1 MTLSQQSEVLPL
13 EISQKRAMLLMCLC
27 AFLWS
32 IGGLF
37 IKLLPWN
44 AAAICGVRSGISA
57 LIILLYMAKMKYR
70 LTLKNPMVWLAGL
83 GLMGTMLLFVSANKL
98 TTSANAIV
106 LQSTAPLYIMVISAL
121 FFRAHYSRREYV
133 LVAITMGGIALF
145 FLDQLTPG
153 GLLGNVLALL
163 SGLTMAL
170 MYTASGR
177 LPDDDSSMSAL
188 LVGHTAAALAGMPF
202 LFLTQVEISSLTV
215 SAILI
220 LGVFQLGI
228 PYILYAIAVRRCS
241 PLSCSLIGM
250 IEPLFNPV
258 WVLLVLGEKPGFFAL
273 IGGII
278 VLSAVTLWSVGN
290 IRGAD

>member
-1 MTLSQQSEVLPL
+1 M
-13 EISQKRAMLLMCLC
+13 EISQKKAMLLMCLC

-44 AAAICGVRSGISA
+44 AAAICGARSGISA

-70 LTLKNPMVWLAGL
+70 LTLRNPMIWLSGL

-106 LQSTAPLYIMVISAL
+106 LQSTSPLYIMVISAL
-121 FFRAHYSRREYV
+121 FFRARYSRREYV
-133 LVAITMGGIALF
+133 LVAVTMGGIALF

-177 LPDDDSSMSAL
+177 LPNDQSSMSAL
-188 LVGHTAAALAGMPF
+188 VVGHTAAALAGLPF
-202 LFLTQVEISSLTV
+202 LFLTPVEISPRTV

-250 IEPLFNPV
+250 IEPLCNPV
-258 WVLLVLGEKPGFFAL
+258 WVLVVLGEKPGFFAL

-290 IRGAD
+290 IRGAS

>member
-1 MTLSQQSEVLPL
+1 
-13 EISQKRAMLLMCLC
+13 
-27 AFLWS
+27 
-32 IGGLF
+32 
-37 IKLLPWN
+37 
-44 AAAICGVRSGISA
+44 
-57 LIILLYMAKMKYR
+57 MKYR

-188 LVGHTAAALAGMPF
+188 VVGHTAAALAGMPF
-202 LFLTQVEISSLTV
+202 LFLTQVEISPLTV

-290 IRGAD
+290 IRGAN

>member
-188 LVGHTAAALAGMPF
+188 VVGHTAAALAGMPF